1 MSYRVGGI
9 DTAASFDDGVSLLL
23 TGSSTVANQRLL
35 DAVAPTDG
43 ERAVVITTNTG
54 AKTVVKEL
62 ERRGATRDQIG
73 IIDCTNADS
82 EVEGVPVRQLSS
94 PGDLTGISLEF
105 AKLFDRDIEEDAF
118 RARIGFASVSTSLMY
133 TELRT
138 MFRFLHVFTARIRS
152 GDMFGVFSLDPTMHD
167 EKAHNT
173 IRAVFDCEA
182 AVGEDGLDLSGTGF
196 ERLNRSN

>member
-1 MSYRVGGI
+1 MSYRLDGFDDV
-9 DTAASFDDGVSLLL
+9 TSFDDGMSLLI
-23 TGSSTVANQRLL
+23 TGTSTETNQRLL
-35 DAVAPTDG
+35 DAIAPRDD

-54 AKTVVKEL
+54 AETIVKEL
-62 ERRGATRDQIG
+62 ERRGANREQIG

-82 EVEGVPVRQLSS
+82 DIDGVPVRQLSS

-105 AKLFDRDIEEDAF
+105 AKLFDDTDGSV
-118 RARIGFASVSTSLMY
+118 RARVGFASVSTSLMY

-152 GDMFGVFSLDPTMHD
+152 GDMFGVFSMDPTMHD

-173 IRAVFDCEA
+173 IRAVFDAEGDIGNDEIS
-182 AVGEDGLDLSGTGF
+182 VSGAGF
-196 ERLNRSN
+196 E

>member
-1 MSYRVGGI
+1 MI
-9 DTAASFDDGVSLLL
+9 
-23 TGSSTVANQRLL
+23 TGTSTETNQRLL
-35 DAVAPTDG
+35 DAIAPRDD

-54 AKTVVKEL
+54 AETIVKEL
-62 ERRGATRDQIG
+62 ERRGANREQIG

-82 EVEGVPVRQLSS
+82 DIDGVPVRQLSS

-105 AKLFDRDIEEDAF
+105 AKLFDDTDGSV
-118 RARIGFASVSTSLMY
+118 RARVGFASVSTSLMY

-152 GDMFGVFSLDPTMHD
+152 GDMFGVFSMDPTMHD

-173 IRAVFDCEA
+173 IRAVFDAEGDIGNDEIS
-182 AVGEDGLDLSGTGF
+182 VSGAGF
-196 ERLNRSN
+196 E